1 MTSSIAP
8 VVGCTDVTLVPEWFR
23 DVLGFNLDP
32 NLVFVLDE
40 DDGASYAILDRDGMN
55 VHLQIRR
62 RPIAHEDN
70 TYDFY
75 ASVPD
80 AAALLKEFEGRGVK
94 VVQPLEDQPYGMRDF
109 SVENPEGGRIMFG
122 SAI

>member
-1 MTSSIAP
+1 M
-8 VVGCTDVTLVPEWFR
+8 TLV
-23 DVLGFNLDP
+23 
-32 NLVFVLDE
+32 
-40 DDGASYAILDRDGMN
+40 
-55 VHLQIRR
+55 
-62 RPIAHEDN
+62 AHEDN
-70 TYDFY
+70 AYDFY

-80 AAALLKEFEGRGVK
+80 AAALLEEFEGRGVK